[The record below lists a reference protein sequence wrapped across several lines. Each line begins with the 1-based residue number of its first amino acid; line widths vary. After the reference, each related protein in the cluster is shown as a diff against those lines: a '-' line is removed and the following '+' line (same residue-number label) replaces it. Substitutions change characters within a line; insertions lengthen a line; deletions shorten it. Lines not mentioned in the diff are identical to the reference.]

1 MTTTMMRVAAVLA
14 ALAAV
19 AAAAPQVSR
28 NAIQSGDDLVD
39 SLYSDCLQKN
49 SVSCVK
55 YKLFSFVDKV
65 LGGKDSFSLAEGV
78 TVVQAPVPAGGDGAP
93 RALTPEDAESQDVE
107 SMLSSRIKRFLDT
120 HTVKIDLKGSDV
132 LNAVNSAGR
141 ALGDMAD
148 SLGLTEPEETGLV
161 GEESR
166 GKKKKAAKIL
176 LPLLLMMKL
185 KAAALIP
192 LALGAIALIAG
203 KALLIGKI
211 ALLLASII
219 GLKKLLSQQQK
230 TVTYEIVSHGH
241 GHGGGG
247 GGGGHDSW
255 SSGSG
260 ASFGGGSSG
269 GDYGGSSG
277 GGGHGSSGG
286 WGRSIVED
294 PHQMAY
300 KAQAPQQ

>member
-1 MTTTMMRVAAVLA
+1 MTTSMMRVFAVLA

-65 LGGKDSFSLAEGV
+65 LGGKDTFSLAEGV
-78 TVVQAPVPAGGDGAP
+78 TVVQAPAPAAGEGAP
-93 RALTPEDAESQDVE
+93 RALTPEDAETQDVE

-120 HTVKIDLKGSDV
+120 HSVKIDLKGSDV

-148 SLGLTEPEETGLV
+148 SLGLTEPEEQTGLV

-247 GGGGHDSW
+247 HDSW

-260 ASFGGGSSG
+260 ASFGGSSG
-269 GDYGGSSG
+269 GDYGGSSS
-277 GGGHGSSGG
+277 GGHGGGSSGG
-286 WGRSIVED
+286 WGRSITED
-294 PHQMAY
+294 AHQMAFR
-300 KAQAPQQ
+300 AQAPTTQ

>member
-1 MTTTMMRVAAVLA
+1 MTTSMMRVFAVLA

-78 TVVQAPVPAGGDGAP
+78 TVVQAPAPAAGGEGAP
-93 RALTPEDAESQDVE
+93 RALTPEDAETQDVE

-148 SLGLTEPEETGLV
+148 SLGLTESEETGLV

-166 GKKKKAAKIL
+166 GKKSEYPISL
-176 LPLLLMMKL
+176 VP
-185 KAAALIP
+185 
-192 LALGAIALIAG
+192 
-203 KALLIGKI
+203 
-211 ALLLASII
+211 
-219 GLKKLLSQQQK
+219 
-230 TVTYEIVSHGH
+230 
-241 GHGGGG
+241 
-247 GGGGHDSW
+247 
-255 SSGSG
+255 
-260 ASFGGGSSG
+260 
-269 GDYGGSSG
+269 
-277 GGGHGSSGG
+277 
-286 WGRSIVED
+286 
-294 PHQMAY
+294 
-300 KAQAPQQ
+300 